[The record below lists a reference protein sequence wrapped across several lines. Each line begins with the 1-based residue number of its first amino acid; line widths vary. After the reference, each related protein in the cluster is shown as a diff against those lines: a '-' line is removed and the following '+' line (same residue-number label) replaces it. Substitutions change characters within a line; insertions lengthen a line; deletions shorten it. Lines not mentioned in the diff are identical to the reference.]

1 MNSLFMAATQRS
13 GLWHIHVQVE
23 LLTWKSIKDLTS
35 DGGVIKTVLE
45 EGSGWNKP
53 ADKDEAL
60 GEPSHRPD
68 ALCPGPLVHIS
79 ANWEPGRLLP
89 ALQGVFVSCSMVC
102 NSCSPH
108 LGSAIV
114 N

>member
-45 EGSGWNKP
+45 EGSGWNATLDSEENYLIKKFFT
-53 ADKDEAL
+53 AAGRRVDRE
-60 GEPSHRPD
+60 
-68 ALCPGPLVHIS
+68 PGPH
-79 ANWEPGRLLP
+79 
-89 ALQGVFVSCSMVC
+89 MT
-102 NSCSPH
+102 
-108 LGSAIV
+108 
-114 N
+114 